1 MAYYHE
7 KNYFICLLL
16 FIQFSVQG
24 QEIRCGWLDNPT
36 PGNLWLI
43 IVMLSGVYLSK
54 EGVNRKE
61 LKKLLIILLTLQ
73 K

>member
-16 FIQFSVQG
+16 FIQFSVHG

-43 IVMLSGVYLSK
+43 DRDAEWSISQQGGYES
-54 EGVNRKE
+54 EGIE
-61 LKKLLIILLTLQ
+61 KLLIILLTLQ